1 MRNRLK
7 AFIDAN
13 IETINGKAEFNFIPN
28 YLNAEGTY
36 RVPFTQI
43 FYVNDTN
50 NTQLKL
56 KEIFNF
62 DNPDIDDFKFIVCTL
77 ISYDNNKAIYEIKTK
92 KE

>member
-13 IETINGKAEFNFIPN
+13 IETINGKAEFNFMSN
-28 YLNAEGTY
+28 YCINAY
-36 RVPFTQI
+36 HVPFTQL
-43 FYVNDTN
+43 FYVNDSN

-77 ISYDNNKAIYEIKTK
+77 ISYTDNKAIYEIKTK

>member
-13 IETINGKAEFNFIPN
+13 IETINGKAEFNFMPN
-28 YLNAEGTY
+28 YCNSGGY
-36 RVPFTQI
+36 RVPFTQL
-43 FYVNDTN
+43 FYVNDSN

-62 DNPDIDDFKFIVCTL
+62 DNPNINDFKFIVCTL